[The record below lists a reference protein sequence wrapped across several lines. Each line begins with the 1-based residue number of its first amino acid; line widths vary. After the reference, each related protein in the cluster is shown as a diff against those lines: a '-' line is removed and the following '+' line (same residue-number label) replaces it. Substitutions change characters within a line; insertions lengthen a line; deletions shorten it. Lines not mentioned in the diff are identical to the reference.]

1 MDYRHNHGD
10 YQQMS
15 LTPKKV
21 SKVKA
26 LDADASWSIEGVNN
40 GSFAIASSKKE
51 LKQLMKSVADV
62 VYYEKK
68 VISTSTTT
76 ALPKAGARGRWVA

>member
-1 MDYRHNHGD
+1 MDYGHDHGHNHGHD
-10 YQQMS
+10 HGDHQQMS

-26 LDADASWSIEGVNN
+26 FDADSSFSVEGMDN

-51 LKQLMKSVADV
+51 LKQLMKSDAGRDR
-62 VYYEKK
+62 
-68 VISTSTTT
+68 IT
-76 ALPKAGARGRWVA
+76 ATRPGV